1 MRSLLVVVAA
11 WSMLGVASCKRP
23 LGQDDKDAG
32 DAGVAIKID
41 GALAD
46 VARADVPADAP
57 STDVPRTDVA
67 VDLSGEAGIDAGRD
81 VNLAAVCPAD
91 VPPLDVCGCGCCG
104 EAMGR
109 ACYYP
114 ALGESRDDIPNPIP
128 PPQKCAMAGCSFG
141 VRHVCC
147 ADPGTAPGVL
157 TVCANNTSE
166 EDYPRFQVTTRDG
179 LLCTTLELAIGG
191 GNIPIMGPGPY
202 SKAMAW
208 RRPCDG
214 TADAVRAIGGL
225 GTVTTSPLRHPDG
238 NSRFDI
244 HVALFFDSGTGI
256 ASAVRI
262 DVDDLA
268 VGPHC
273 DSGACPICGGTCAFD
288 TTYHYGYVGGRVRF
302 RDFVILAP
310 PVSFTHVRTPTTTMP
325 ADQVCAP
332 PLPSCGDAAIDAGD
346 AMAALLDADV
356 QDAFRRSRESATT
369 PFYGTDPRVIDGQVL
384 EITRDSDGGGF
395 LVGGPCPPDAPTSS
409 CMPIPGGL
417 SRLVTVL
424 TALDKQ
430 QLVDPTCAPLLP

>member
-11 WSMLGVASCKRP
+11 FSMLVAASCRRP
-23 LGQDDKDAG
+23 LGQHGKDAG
-32 DAGVAIKID
+32 DAGVTINSD

-46 VARADVPADAP
+46 VPRADGAADAP
-57 STDVPRTDVA
+57 NTDAPHADIA
-67 VDLSGEAGIDAGRD
+67 VDLTGEAAIDAGRD
-81 VNLAAVCPAD
+81 VNLAAVCPAG

-114 ALGESRDDIPNPIP
+114 AHGESRDDIPNPVP
-128 PPQKCAMAGCSFG
+128 PPQNCAMAGCSFG

-147 ADPGTAPGVL
+147 AGPGTPPGVL
-157 TVCANNTSE
+157 TVCANNTSD

-191 GNIPIMGPGPY
+191 GNLPIMGPGPY

-208 RRPCDG
+208 RARCDS

-225 GTVTTSPLRHPDG
+225 GTVTTSPLRHRDG
-238 NSRFDI
+238 ASRFDI

-256 ASAVRI
+256 ADAVRI

-268 VGPHC
+268 VGAHC
-273 DSGACPICGGTCAFD
+273 DSGGCPACGGTCAFD
-288 TTYHYGYVGGRVRF
+288 TTYHYGYDGGRVRF
-302 RDFVILAP
+302 RDYVLLAP

-325 ADQVCAP
+325 ADQSCAP
-332 PLPSCGDAAIDAGD
+332 PLPFCGDAALDAGD
-346 AMAALLDADV
+346 AMAVLKDADV

-369 PFYGTDPRVIDGQVL
+369 PFYGTDPRVFDGQVF
-384 EITRDSDGGGF
+384 EITRDSDGAGLLIGGQ
-395 LVGGPCPPDAPTSS
+395 CPPDATTSS

-424 TALDKQ
+424 TALDEQ
-430 QLVDPTCAPLLP
+430 QLAEPTCATLRP